1 MAATI
6 KKVTDWSARR
16 ASNSITIT
24 GKDPKGADV
33 KITGVPVLQAGKKG
47 RGPIVTDKAGNRFE
61 LVSS

>member
-1 MAATI
+1 MASTI

-16 ASNSITIT
+16 ASASITII
-24 GKDPKGADV
+24 GKGPKGDDV
-33 KITGVPVLQAGKKG
+33 KITGVPVLEAGKKG